1 MEDRGA
7 LCQPRSS
14 LLVQQAAVRDLT
26 GGDGVDI
33 VVETMGPATIE
44 QSIIAAARY
53 SDIVAAHRRGTGRP
67 NLVIPGDVY
76 GPKLA
81 SIRRTWRAPCRPD
94 SIFGFC

>member
-53 SDIVAAHRRGTGRP
+53 SDIVAAHLEGDGPTQSSDSRRCLRP
-67 NLVIPGDVY
+67 QACVDP
-76 GPKLA
+76 
-81 SIRRTWRAPCRPD
+81 SIIRKVD
-94 SIFGFC
+94 